1 MTRRYLAIGFTLAF
15 VWLAGNF
22 ATAAAKTL
30 ELFMGETQ
38 IVKSEGIEHV
48 AVGNPEVADVQ
59 IFSGRPDS
67 LLLNAKKAGI
77 TTLTIWSQG
86 NAVPDEYEVRVSSES
101 SELEQMVYPL
111 KHYTLARTQYSE
123 AVSRLK
129 IETDEESVASLKAML
144 SPILGEKRFHVDVP
158 RNRVLMQGNKRDLNS
173 ARMMLDEIDRPLRQ
187 VLIEAKVIEVTKD
200 DLKRLGASLLAQQG
214 DGAMNSSLSGS
225 DDSFNLAFDTFTD
238 LAKRFSI
245 TIDAL
250 RSENIGRTLVN
261 PKIATLDGKTA
272 WILAGEKLP
281 VSSRD
286 NDKGLVSFTY
296 VNTGII
302 LAVTPRVGH
311 DRSITLWIKPEV
323 SNVSG
328 WVGDPESSSSNAAP
342 IINSREVMSEVRVA
356 DGETVIIGGLNRDDS
371 IEYNSRVPLLGD
383 IPLIGKAFRKKR
395 TSKTTSE
402 LVIVITPRILDG
414 PDDAAF
420 AVVKEGAA
428 LEKAKTNAVVETEL
442 Y

>member
-1 MTRRYLAIGFTLAF
+1 MNRRYLAIGLALAF
-15 VWLAGNF
+15 AWMSACF
-22 ATAAAKTL
+22 AQAAAITL
-30 ELFMGETQ
+30 ELYTGETQ
-38 IVKSEGIEHV
+38 IVKVEGMEHV

-77 TTLTIWSQG
+77 TTLTIWSRG
-86 NAVPDEYEVRVSSES
+86 NALPEEYDVRVSSET

-111 KHYTLARTQYSE
+111 KHYTLARTQYNES
-123 AVSRLK
+123 VSRLK
-129 IETDEESVASLKAML
+129 IETDEESMASLKAML

-158 RNRVLMQGNKRDLNS
+158 RNRVLMQGNKSDLNA

-214 DGAMNSSLSGS
+214 DGAMNSTLSGS
-225 DDSFNLAFDTFTD
+225 DDSFNLSFDTFTD

-250 RSENIGRTLVN
+250 RSENVGRTLVN

-281 VSSRD
+281 VASRD

-311 DRSITLWIKPEV
+311 DRTITLWIKPEV

-371 IEYNSRVPLLGD
+371 IEYKSSVPLLGD
-383 IPLIGKAFRKKR
+383 IPLIGKAFKKKR

-402 LVIVITPRILDG
+402 LVIVITPRILDR

-420 AVVKEGAA
+420 AVPTEATTLQKVESSGAA
-428 LEKAKTNAVVETEL
+428 ETEI

>member
-200 DLKRLGASLLAQQG
+200 DLKRLGTSLLAQQG